1 MSTPAVAAPKNTPQN
16 PAIPR
21 HQELE
26 SRPGQEPAETPES
39 GGGAELAHLL
49 ERYETYLRGQRSLSD
64 NTVRVYLDDLDSFI
78 RYLGQSGA
86 GLDDMNRRMARRYL
100 AWLATEAR
108 ETVHPYS
115 GRKQKEG
122 YARVSIVRKLTA
134 LRSFYQFLVQQG
146 RFKHSPVPSG
156 RSLQVKVE
164 KPLPSFIG
172 KQEAV
177 RLLETPDTDDG
188 YGLRDRA
195 ILEVLYSCGVRL
207 AEIAGMDLSD
217 VNFDRRQIL
226 VEGKGSKERWVLFGQ
241 PTGEALQSYLQE
253 SRPQLLAGARPGQ
266 RPEPEAMFLNRYGQ
280 RLSRRSIEKLVRN
293 YAAQAGLR
301 DGIHTHTLR
310 HTFASH
316 MLEGQADLRVIQELL
331 GHSSPTTTQIYTHI
345 TKQEAKA
352 AYLNFH
358 PRAGGDSDDE
368 AG

>member
-1 MSTPAVAAPKNTPQN
+1 MTTLTITTPVSPE
-16 PAIPR
+16 IS
-21 HQELE
+21 ELVE
-26 SRPGQEPAETPES
+26 K
-39 GGGAELAHLL
+39 
-49 ERYETYLRGQRSLSD
+49 YETYLRGQKGLSD
-64 NTVRVYLDDLDSFI
+64 NTVRVYMTDLDSFL
-78 RYLGQSGA
+78 RYITETGQA
-86 GLDDMNRRMARRYL
+86 LTDMSRRMARSYL

-108 ETVHPYS
+108 ETRHPYS

-146 RFKHSPVPSG
+146 MFKHCPVPSG
-156 RSLQVKVE
+156 RSLQMKVE

-172 KQEAV
+172 KQETV
-177 RLLETPDTDDG
+177 RLLEGPDTEDL
-188 YGLRDRA
+188 YGIRDRA

-207 AEIAGMDLSD
+207 AEIEGMDLPD
-217 VNFDRRQIL
+217 IHFDQRQIL

-241 PTGEALQSYLQE
+241 PTADAIQKYLE
-253 SRPQLLAGARPGQ
+253 EVRPQLLDGAT
-266 RPEPEAMFLNRYGQ
+266 EALFLNRYGK
-280 RLSRRSIEKLVRN
+280 RLSRRSIEKVVKG
-293 YAAQAGLR
+293 YAARAGLR

-345 TKQEAKA
+345 TKQEARA

-358 PRAGGDSDDE
+358 PRAGDE
-368 AG
+368 

>member
-1 MSTPAVAAPKNTPQN
+1 MSTQTAIADTAATTE
-16 PAIPR
+16 AAATEAAATTD
-21 HQELE
+21 EL
-26 SRPGQEPAETPES
+26 
-39 GGGAELAHLL
+39 AELVA
-49 ERYETYLRGQRSLSD
+49 RYETYLRGQRGLSD
-64 NTVRVYLDDLDSFI
+64 NTVRVYRDDLDSFL
-78 RYLGQSGA
+78 RYMALA
-86 GLDDMNRRMARRYL
+86 GCSLADMNRRLARSYL
-100 AWLATEAR
+100 AWLATEGR

-122 YARVSIVRKLTA
+122 YARVSIIRKLTA

-146 RFKHSPVPSG
+146 MFKHSPVPSG
-156 RSLQVKVE
+156 RSLQVKME

-207 AEIAGMDLSD
+207 AEIAGMDLPD
-217 VNFDRRQIL
+217 VNFAQRQIL

-241 PTGEALQSYLQE
+241 PTEDALQRYLHE
-253 SRPQLLAGARPGQ
+253 VRPQLLDCARPGK
-266 RPEPEAMFLNRYGQ
+266 PAAAEALFLNRYGQ
-280 RLSRRSIEKLVRN
+280 RLSRRSIEKLVRHH
-293 YAAQAGLR
+293 AAQAGLR
-301 DGIHTHTLR
+301 DGIHPHTLR

-316 MLEGQADLRVIQELL
+316 MLEGEADLRVIQELL

-358 PRAGGDSDDE
+358 PRAGAE
-368 AG
+368 

>member
-1 MSTPAVAAPKNTPQN
+1 MTTPTITTPVS
-16 PAIPR
+16 PEIS
-21 HQELE
+21 ELVE
-26 SRPGQEPAETPES
+26 K
-39 GGGAELAHLL
+39 
-49 ERYETYLRGQRSLSD
+49 YETYLRGQKGLSD
-64 NTVRVYLDDLDSFI
+64 NTVRVYMTDLDSFL
-78 RYLGQSGA
+78 RYISETGQA
-86 GLDDMNRRMARRYL
+86 LTDMSRRMARSYL

-108 ETVHPYS
+108 ETRHPYS

-146 RFKHSPVPSG
+146 MFKHCPVPSG
-156 RSLQVKVE
+156 RSLQMKVE

-172 KQEAV
+172 KQETV
-177 RLLETPDTDDG
+177 RLLEGPDTEDL
-188 YGLRDRA
+188 YGIRDRA

-207 AEIAGMDLSD
+207 AEIEGMDLPD
-217 VNFDRRQIL
+217 IHFEQRQIL

-241 PTGEALQSYLQE
+241 PTADALEKYLGEV
-253 SRPQLLAGARPGQ
+253 RPQLLDGAT
-266 RPEPEAMFLNRYGQ
+266 EALFLNRYGK
-280 RLSRRSIEKLVRN
+280 RLSRRSIEKVVKG
-293 YAAQAGLR
+293 YAARAGLR

-345 TKQEAKA
+345 TKQEARA

-358 PRAGGDSDDE
+358 PRAGDE
-368 AG
+368 

>member
-1 MSTPAVAAPKNTPQN
+1 MTNSMETDAGADADTNARQIGQPGELDLLGKPADSA
-16 PAIPR
+16 
-21 HQELE
+21 
-26 SRPGQEPAETPES
+26 EPAEPRQTVPGAS
-39 GGGAELAHLL
+39 GDDLKALVQ
-49 ERYETYLRGQRSLSD
+49 RYKTYLRGQRGLSD
-64 NTVRVYLDDLDSFI
+64 NTVRVYLADLDSFLRFI
-78 RYLGQSGA
+78 AQKGHSLI
-86 GLDDMNRRMARRYL
+86 DMNRRLARSYL
-100 AWLATEAR
+100 AWLATEGR

-115 GRKQKEG
+115 GRKQQEG

-177 RLLETPDTDDG
+177 RLLETPNTDDE
-188 YGLRDRA
+188 YGARDRA

-207 AEIAGMDLSD
+207 AEIAGMDLPD
-217 VNFDRRQIL
+217 INFAQRQIL

-241 PTGEALQSYLQE
+241 PTEKSLQHYLQE
-253 SRPQLLAGARPGQ
+253 VRPQLLDGPT
-266 RPEPEAMFLNRYGQ
+266 EALFLNRYGK
-280 RLSRRSIEKLVRN
+280 RLSRRSIEKLVRHH
-293 YAAQAGLR
+293 AAQAGLR
-301 DGIHTHTLR
+301 DGIHPHTLR
-310 HTFASH
+310 HSFASH
-316 MLEGQADLRVIQELL
+316 MLEGAADLRVIQELL

-358 PRAGGDSDDE
+358 PRAGPE
-368 AG
+368 E